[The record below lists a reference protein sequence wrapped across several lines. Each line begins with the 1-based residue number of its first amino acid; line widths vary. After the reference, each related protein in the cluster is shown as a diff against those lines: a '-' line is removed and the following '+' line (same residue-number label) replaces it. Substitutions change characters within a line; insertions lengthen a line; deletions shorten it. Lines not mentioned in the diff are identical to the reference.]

1 MTTSLPRILDNRPRV
16 VFRSVALISFIRH
29 TNRKFHTISLSSSPS
44 ISVKSKIRKLSTNI
58 LNQGCITWMHRT
70 QKNMTLS
77 RQQHNYDFKINYTR
91 PTTLKRN
98 HSSTLTINR
107 IYLVGIH
114 QYSPLYLC
122 QFSQIKYL
130 A

>member
-16 VFRSVALISFIRH
+16 VFRSVALISFKRH

-44 ISVKSKIRKLSTNI
+44 ISVKSNI

-91 PTTLKRN
+91 PTTLERN